1 MGASKD
7 PLTGSMSWPG
17 EGMARKKL
25 FERGLYA
32 LAWFVH
38 CRTSIER
45 SDTEDGSEKNMMKVL
60 GKWVQARCVP
70 QIRREALQ

>member
-25 FERGLYA
+25 SERGLYA
-32 LAWFVH
+32 STWFVH
-38 CRTSIER
+38 CRTRIEK
-45 SDTEDGSEKNMMKVL
+45 SDNEDGSEKNMMKVL
-60 GKWVQARCVP
+60 ESRCKY
-70 QIRREALQ
+70 ATSLK